1 MLKEYNRH
9 QGYPLEDK
17 EYINPFVDVHRK
29 AKALKDSAREAA
41 RSEAE
46 LRESILQKAK
56 EALDKEHN

>member
-1 MLKEYNRH
+1 MLKEYTRH
-9 QGYPLEDK
+9 QGYILEDK

-41 RSEAE
+41 RSEAG
-46 LRESILQKAK
+46 LRESILQKDT